1 MTYKDFKEIFVKEY
15 EEYTLL
21 YEIVKRKQE
30 AIINNDIE
38 QLADILREEQSVIE
52 NIEELEEARQAVL
65 NKLAE
70 EKKEERDKPLSFA
83 GLMELV
89 PAEKEELE
97 QLRDQFLQLLDKL
110 QEINNENRDLIED
123 SLKITEASLEFIR
136 EATGRTNLYSNRN
149 DETGVQTDHII
160 DKRV

>member
-1 MTYKDFKEIFVKEY
+1 M
-15 EEYTLL
+15 
-21 YEIVKRKQE
+21 
-30 AIINNDIE
+30 
-38 QLADILREEQSVIE
+38 
-52 NIEELEEARQAVL
+52 
-65 NKLAE
+65 
-70 EKKEERDKPLSFA
+70 
-83 GLMELV
+83 
-89 PAEKEELE
+89 
-97 QLRDQFLQLLDKL
+97 LDKL

>member
-1 MTYKDFKEIFVKEY
+1 MAYKDFKEVFVKEY

-21 YEIVKRKQE
+21 YETVKAKQE

-38 QLADILREEQSVIE
+38 QLADILREEQSIIE

-70 EKKEERDKPLSFA
+70 ERKEERDKPLSFA

-89 PAEKEELE
+89 PAEKEELV
-97 QLRDQFLQLLDKL
+97 QLKD
-110 QEINNENRDLIED
+110 
-123 SLKITEASLEFIR
+123 
-136 EATGRTNLYSNRN
+136 
-149 DETGVQTDHII
+149 
-160 DKRV
+160 